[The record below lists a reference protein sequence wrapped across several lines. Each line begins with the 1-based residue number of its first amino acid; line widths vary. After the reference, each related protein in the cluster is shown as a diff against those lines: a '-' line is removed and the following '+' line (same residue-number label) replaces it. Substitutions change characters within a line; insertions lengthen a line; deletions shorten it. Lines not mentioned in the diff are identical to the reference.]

1 MSLAPGHGQ
10 EPEVSFPRPTGR
22 RGTAGR
28 LTEEEAEAWAG
39 GSDTPG
45 PSSLAPA
52 APAHPLP
59 LSNPGNLALLASS
72 PPSCPSWGAWGS
84 CRAQLLT
91 AGLPVRLRGCGCS
104 GRPLLQDSTHTLPRP
119 SGCGWSAAGTA
130 QVHWAP
136 VSLRAQMGPESS
148 GSGGGRTCPN
158 TPTPPLLNLGFWGSP
173 PQVSWH

>member
-1 MSLAPGHGQ
+1 MT
-10 EPEVSFPRPTGR
+10 EVSFPRPTGR

-52 APAHPLP
+52 APVHPLP
-59 LSNPGNLALLASS
+59 LSSPGNLALLASS
-72 PPSCPSWGAWGS
+72 PPSRPPWGGWGC
-84 CRAQLLT
+84 CRAQLLI
-91 AGLPVRLRGCGCS
+91 AGVPVRLRGLQ
-104 GRPLLQDSTHTLPRP
+104 LLRAASAAGQHPPPRP

-130 QVHWAP
+130 RVHWAP
-136 VSLRAQMGPESS
+136 MSLRAQMGPESS
-148 GSGGGRTCPN
+148 GSGGGRTCTN
-158 TPTPPLLNLGFWGSP
+158 TLTPPLLNLGFWGSP